1 MSRISWCMTSSL
13 AAAKGRGR
21 ERGWR
26 GLSQTPRNRKS
37 HSQHPKPP
45 GKLAEA
51 VRLRLDPEAP
61 QTCRTHKV
69 FPSRNDRTPF
79 AALYRLSIPLARAHT
94 RSLPDMG

>member
-1 MSRISWCMTSSL
+1 MTHLSL
-13 AAAKGRGR
+13 QLRGEGGR

-51 VRLRLDPEAP
+51 VQLRLDPEAP

-79 AALYRLSIPLARAHT
+79 AALYRLSIPLAKAHT
-94 RSLPDMG
+94 TGYVMTGAET